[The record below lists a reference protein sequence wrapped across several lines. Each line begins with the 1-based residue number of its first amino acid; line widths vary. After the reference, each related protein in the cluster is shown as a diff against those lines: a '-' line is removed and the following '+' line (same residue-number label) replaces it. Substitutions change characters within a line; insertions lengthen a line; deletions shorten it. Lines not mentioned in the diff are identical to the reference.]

1 MPSSTSRHLLGRF
14 ASLALFAACLIGTPF
29 RTSQGKTIHII
40 ETGST
45 LLYPL
50 FNLWV
55 PAYTKAHPNIRITT
69 EATGS
74 GTGIAQAAAR
84 LVQLGAS
91 DAYLS
96 PALTHFHPGLINI
109 PLAISSQMINYNLP
123 GLNNRPLRLS
133 GPVIAG
139 IYTGTIRYW
148 DAPAIRALNP
158 GVPLPHHLI
167 LPIHRSDGS
176 GDTFI
181 FTQYLSFSTPSWMRT
196 TSYGTTV
203 SWPPV
208 RDGIGATGNPGMVQ
222 ALDTNPYAIAYIGVS
237 YRSAI
242 VKDHLG
248 QALLENRAGHFVSL
262 THAHVLAAVRAR
274 VAATPPNQAISLVY
288 APGVESYPII
298 NYEYVVV
305 EKRQPSSALATALR
319 QFLDWAISSKGGN
332 APPFLNRVGFAP
344 LPPRAI
350 LQSEKQISEIR

>member
-1 MPSSTSRHLLGRF
+1 MSCSRSRHLF
-14 ASLALFAACLIGTPF
+14 ARSCLALFAACLIGSPL
-29 RTSQGKTIHII
+29 RASQAKTIHMI

-55 PAYTKAHPNIRITT
+55 PVYTAIHPHVRITT
-69 EATGS
+69 ESTGS
-74 GTGIAQAAAR
+74 GTGIAQATAR

-96 PALTHFHPGLINI
+96 PALTREHPGLVNI

-123 GLNNRPLRLS
+123 GLNDRPLRLS
-133 GPVIAG
+133 GPVLAG
-139 IYTGTIRYW
+139 IYAGRIRYW

-196 TSYGTTV
+196 VAYGTTV

-208 RDGIGATGNPGMVQ
+208 RNGIGATGNPGMVQ

-242 VKDHLG
+242 LKDRLG

-262 THAHVLAAVRAR
+262 TRAHVMAAVRAR
-274 VAATPPNQAISLVY
+274 VAATPPDQAISLVD
-288 APGVESYPII
+288 APGAESYPII
-298 NYEYVVV
+298 NYEYVIV
-305 EKRQPSSALATALR
+305 EKHQPNRALALALR
-319 QFLDWAISSKGGN
+319 QFLGWAIAAKGGN
-332 APPFLNRVGFAP
+332 APSFLNRVGFAP

-350 LQSEKQISEIR
+350 RQSMKQISEIR

>member
-1 MPSSTSRHLLGRF
+1 MPRSTPRHIPGRYVFILL
-14 ASLALFAACLIGTPF
+14 AACLIGSPLQA
-29 RTSQGKTIHII
+29 SQGKTAHII

-55 PAYTKAHPNIRITT
+55 PAYTASHSNVRITT

-96 PALTHFHPGLINI
+96 PALTHLHPGLMNI

-123 GLNNRPLRLS
+123 GLNGRPLRLS
-133 GPVIAG
+133 GPVLAG
-139 IYTGTIRYW
+139 IYAGHIRYW

-158 GVPLPHHLI
+158 GIPLPHHLI

-181 FTQYLSFSTPSWMRT
+181 FTQYLSFSTPAWMGT

-208 RDGIGATGNPGMVQ
+208 RNGIGATGNPGMVQ

-242 VKDHLG
+242 LKDHLG
-248 QALLENRAGHFVSL
+248 QALLENRAGRFVAL
-262 THAHVLAAVRAR
+262 TLPHVMAAVRAR
-274 VAATPPNQAISLVY
+274 VAETPPDQAISLVY
-288 APGVESYPII
+288 APGTESYPII

-305 EKRQPSSALATALR
+305 EKHQPNPALALALR
-319 QFLDWAISSKGGN
+319 QFLDWAIAGKGGN
-332 APPFLNRVGFAP
+332 APTFLNRVGFAP

-350 LQSEKQISEIR
+350 RQSEEQISKIR